1 MRAFQIEMFSDS
13 GAILRIAIFFGLLI
27 LFATAERFWPRR
39 ANPLRATRWPTNI
52 GLSLVNT
59 ALLRLVLA
67 LVPGAAVLAAYLG
80 DDQGLLAAVGLSG
93 LGACVVGF
101 LLLDLAV
108 YAQHRLF
115 HIVPVLWRVHRVHHA
130 DIEFDVTTGIRFH
143 PIEMFISQCWK
154 IAVVLIA
161 GVPVISV
168 LVFEIVLNAS
178 SMFSHSNLRLP
189 EPVDRVLRLFIV
201 TPEMHRVHHSTEVS
215 EMNTNYGFNFSLWDR
230 LFGSYLQATHLD
242 QAVMPIG
249 LPEWRNPKVL
259 TFGWSLKFPFV
270 SGSSA

>member
-1 MRAFQIEMFSDS
+1 MRAFQIEMSSDI

-39 ANPLRATRWPTNI
+39 ANPLRAMRWPTNI

-130 DIEFDVTTGIRFH
+130 DFEFDVTTGIRFH
-143 PIEMFISQCWK
+143 PIEMVISQCWK

-201 TPEMHRVHHSTEVS
+201 TPEMHRVHHSIEES

-249 LPEWRNPKVL
+249 LPEWRTPKVL
-259 TFGWSLKFPFV
+259 TFGWSLRFPFV
-270 SGSSA
+270 SGPSA